1 MIIPGVLYAALYGT
15 SKYAIKKF
23 VRNSEEDII
32 KEIHLTGLVNLH
44 PNIIQFYGVTKLKD
58 EVNYSLVLE
67 YAEDG
72 TLRKYLRDNAIGFE
86 WKDQLRFAKE
96 IASAISWFHDDA
108 GIIHGDLHPNN
119 ILISKGTIK
128 LAVHV

>member
-1 MIIPGVLYAALYGT
+1 MLRLEE
-15 SKYAIKKF
+15 
-23 VRNSEEDII
+23 NSEEDII

-72 TLRKYLRDNAIGFE
+72 TLRKYLRDNAIGFG
-86 WKDQLRFAKE
+86 WKDQ
-96 IASAISWFHDDA
+96 
-108 GIIHGDLHPNN
+108 
-119 ILISKGTIK
+119 
-128 LAVHV
+128 